1 MLHLP
6 SARYHEQV
14 NIVHIRYHSKVD
26 AVYNQPP
33 LRYTLVEQTM
43 KKTVSTQK
51 RRTFRHG
58 DLPNALVAA
67 GLEMARSGGPNAV
80 ILREATRQ
88 AGVSPNAAY
97 RHFASQAALLD
108 AVRSACISRVA
119 ASIEE
124 QMSTTRLG
132 RDPQVFARK
141 SLRAVG
147 MGYLGFAMREP
158 GMFRTAFSVPPPVHS
173 PDPAN
178 TASMG
183 LNPFQLLSLAL
194 DRMQESGLLSKKDRK
209 DAEYLAWSTVHG
221 WHSWCLRGRCRRCR
235 RRSCWRWEN
244 GWRSWWNAVLAK
256 HLGKMRV
263 PSEDS
268 G

>member
-6 SARYHEQV
+6 SARYRYHV
-14 NIVHIRYHSKVD
+14 NIVHIRYHRKVD

-33 LRYTLVEQTM
+33 LRYTLVDQTM
-43 KKTVSTQK
+43 KKNDSNQK
-51 RRTFRHG
+51 RETFRHG
-58 DLPNALVAA
+58 NLPNALVAA
-67 GLEMARSGGPNAV
+67 GLEMARAGGPNAV

-119 ASIEE
+119 AAIEE
-124 QMSTTRLG
+124 EMSKIRLG

-173 PDPAN
+173 LDRAN

-221 WHSWCLRGRCRRCR
+221 LALLVLEGPLNQMPH
-235 RRSCWRWEN
+235 EI
-244 GWRSWWNAVLAK
+244 VLA
-256 HLGKMRV
+256 LGERLVVMVERGL
-263 PSEDS
+263 S
-268 G
+268 